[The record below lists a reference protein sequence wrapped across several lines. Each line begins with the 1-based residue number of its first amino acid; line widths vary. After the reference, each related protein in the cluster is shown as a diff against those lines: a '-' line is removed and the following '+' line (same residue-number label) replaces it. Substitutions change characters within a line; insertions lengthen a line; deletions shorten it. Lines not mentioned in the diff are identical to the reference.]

1 MSAPRVS
8 RRVAVE
14 VRFTTIDEAL
24 AFVHEQLTALALPEP
39 AVSITPMVTEGN
51 AFRRVHFIA
60 VVKGTEPTPPT
71 PRCGAWFDLGNGRRA
86 VCYLDAHPSDVDHR
100 CGSERDL
107 GMDWVWSDERPTPKL
122 ARRGAA

>member
-14 VRFTTIDEAL
+14 ARFTTIDEAL

-60 VVKGTEPTPPT
+60 VVKGTE
-71 PRCGAWFDLGNGRRA
+71 
-86 VCYLDAHPSDVDHR
+86 
-100 CGSERDL
+100 
-107 GMDWVWSDERPTPKL
+107 
-122 ARRGAA
+122 RRGAA